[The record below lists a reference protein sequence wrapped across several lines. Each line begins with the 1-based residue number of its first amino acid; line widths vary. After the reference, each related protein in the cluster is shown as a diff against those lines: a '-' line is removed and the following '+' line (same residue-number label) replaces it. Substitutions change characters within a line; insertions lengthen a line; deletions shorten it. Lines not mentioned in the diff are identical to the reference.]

1 MSPNTHLWAADLS
14 DQQHPIVSKMITRL
28 KTHVGYKLT
37 SVLDP
42 LVTSLTMFI
51 VQSAVLVSASKAEF
65 ATYSL
70 AYSYVVMGQ
79 AMLGALFGGP
89 LITLLSDLPKE
100 SGRVA
105 ISEAV
110 LRFQFAS
117 SVVIGVGGLAM
128 AAALGLPIDI
138 ATLVALGLIGLSFRD
153 ALRSVLAAQLQ
164 LTEALMVAIRFS
176 LVTTLLLIVMLCT
189 SHRIDAIL
197 GLVALAAGSLITV
210 LRPIATVVLTR
221 ARLPAETVRRLMS
234 MAAWSVPGAVV
245 IWLQNSFYLTVV
257 ALSLSL
263 DAVAEVSAGR
273 MIVMPIL
280 ITASGLLRLAQVQ
293 AGRKLLN
300 EGRDS
305 AIRNARRPALAC
317 LAIGSGIAVGCWI
330 ADHTIDHRLL
340 PNGFPHALAL
350 AGAWTTFTAATV
362 ARGFYS
368 SLFQA
373 MGRYRE
379 IFLLNVAILP
389 FVLGGIII
397 GPRVI
402 GLPGA
407 VLPMAGGE
415 LLLLTFLAWK
425 ATRSGKVA

>member
-1 MSPNTHLWAADLS
+1 MSPNTHLWVADLS
-14 DQQHPIVSKMITRL
+14 DQQHSITSRVIVKL
-28 KTHVGYKLT
+28 KPYVGYRLT
-37 SVLDP
+37 SALDP
-42 LVTSLTMFI
+42 LITSGTMFI
-51 VQSAVLVSASKAEF
+51 VQTAVLVSASKLEF

-79 AMLGALFGGP
+79 AMLAALFGGP
-89 LITLLSDLPKE
+89 LITLLGELPEE

-117 SVVIGVGGLAM
+117 SVVTGVGGLAM
-128 AAALGLPIDI
+128 AAALGLPIGI
-138 ATLVALGLIGLSFRD
+138 AILVVFSLIGLSFRD

-164 LTEALMVAIRFS
+164 LTEALVVAIRFS
-176 LVTTLLLIVMLCT
+176 LVTTLVLTVMLFT
-189 SHRIDAIL
+189 LHRIDAML
-197 GLVALAAGSLITV
+197 GLVALATGSLITV
-210 LRPIATVVLTR
+210 LRPIATGVSTR
-221 ARLPAETVRRLMS
+221 ARLPSETIRRLMG
-234 MAAWSVPGAVV
+234 MAAWSVPGAAV

-293 AGRKLLN
+293 ASRKLLN

-305 AIRNARRPALAC
+305 AIRSAQRPALAC
-317 LAIGSGIAVGCWI
+317 LAIGGGIAVGCWM

-340 PNGFPHALAL
+340 PNGFPHAMAL

-389 FVLGGIII
+389 LVIVGIII

-402 GLPGA
+402 GLSGA

-425 ATRSGKVA
+425 ATR